1 MYKKLFVSIIVALM
15 IFLGGCVQTTTTT
28 EDLNATLPD
37 LTGMSQ
43 AEIETELESLGLS
56 AQFYIDISQVYD
68 SEDDYNKFVMYGSDL
83 VAGNSVPKGT
93 EVRVYTTPLNITL
106 SYLYQIGD
114 YTDELGGS
122 LQLTAADYYN
132 KKFIADGIGE
142 VTVSRFV
149 DGDTTMFTSGATT
162 FSVRYLGI
170 DTPESTALYEPWGKA
185 AAAYTADRLGNAE
198 KIVLQSEGERMDG
211 NGRYLAWVWYIPE
224 GGDTFLLLNLEL
236 VELAYSKNKVAVGS
250 VYTQIL
256 TLADW
261 DASLTKRRVWGEID
275 PHFDYSKEGTQMSI
289 EYLMTNFNDYVGL
302 KVVVTGVITRMIG
315 TNIYIQDET
324 GYGVY
329 MYAGFTTS
337 AQLQVGA
344 HVSIGGLIPT
354 YYSGSP
360 QLSNFNKLNLS
371 LWESEFE
378 ATPVTITYND
388 FNFTKIG
395 TFVTMENLVVVS
407 ISTATTGSVSIYV
420 KDSNN
425 NSFVVRVDDSTGID
439 INDLGI
445 TAGSIITVTG
455 PLSYYDYAYNNNPET
470 YVYLN
475 ANYQLML
482 TTSDDIVIE

>member
-1 MYKKLFVSIIVALM
+1 MLKKIYVSILVLLLV
-15 IFLGGCVQTTTTT
+15 FLGGCVETTTTT

-43 AEIETELESLGLS
+43 AEITTALTSLDLTVK
-56 AQFYIDISQVYD
+56 FYIDNSVIYENDDQYD
-68 SEDDYNKFVMYGSDL
+68 KFVMYGSSL
-83 VAGNSVPKGT
+83 VAGDSVPKGT
-93 EVRVYTTPLNITL
+93 EVRVYTTPLTL
-106 SYLYQIGD
+106 ELNYLYQMAD
-114 YTDELGGS
+114 YTDGDGNS

-132 KKFIADGIGE
+132 KEFIADGIGE
-142 VTVSRFV
+142 VTVSKYV
-149 DGDTTMFTSGATT
+149 DGDTTIFSSDGVS

-185 AAAYTADRLGNAE
+185 ASHYTSERLSTAE
-198 KIVLQSEGERMDG
+198 TIVLQAEGDRQDG

-236 VELAYSKNKVAVGS
+236 VELAYSKNKVSTGS
-250 VYTQIL
+250 VFTEIL

-261 DASLTKRRVWGEID
+261 QASLTKRRVWGEID
-275 PHFDYSKEGTQMSI
+275 PNYDYSKEGTQMSI
-289 EYLMTNFNDYVGL
+289 EYLMENFNDYVGL
-302 KVVVTGVITRMIG
+302 KVVVTGYITRKVG
-315 TNIYIQDET
+315 NSIYIQDET

-329 MYAGFTTS
+329 MYGGYTTS

-360 QLSNFNKLNLS
+360 QLSNFDKTNLS
-371 LWESEFE
+371 LWDSEFVAE
-378 ATPVTITYND
+378 PTTITYND
-388 FNFTKIG
+388 FDFTRIG
-395 TFVTMENLVVVS
+395 TLVTMEHLTVVS
-407 ISTATTGSVSIYV
+407 SNATSIYV
-420 KDSNN
+420 RDANN

-439 INDLGI
+439 VSSLGI

-455 PLSYYDYAYNNNPET
+455 PLGYYDYDYDNDYEN
-470 YVYLN
+470 YVYDS

-482 TTSDDIVIE
+482 TTSADIVIE